1 MTENDVAY
9 LATVGLRI
17 RLYRI
22 ALGESQDAFARRA
35 GVSRVTLGAIE
46 RGEHGAGILT
56 YRTLAAGLGR
66 DIGELLSEGEVL
78 P

>member
-1 MTENDVAY
+1 MTENDAAY

-46 RGEHGAGILT
+46 RGEHGAGVLT
-56 YRTLAAGLGR
+56 YRTIAEGLGR
-66 DIGELLSEGEVL
+66 DVGELLSGGEVL